1 MNRNKIIIIHHVYNT
16 QMMAAWQRRI
26 PVCDIIISMDSNN
39 KEDYKRKRV
48 YIFDADIAVQI

>member
-1 MNRNKIIIIHHVYNT
+1 
-16 QMMAAWQRRI
+16 MMAAWQRRI

-48 YIFDADIAVQI
+48 YIFDADIAVQIWSTFIHVIICKL

>member
-1 MNRNKIIIIHHVYNT
+1 
-16 QMMAAWQRRI
+16 MMAAWQRRI